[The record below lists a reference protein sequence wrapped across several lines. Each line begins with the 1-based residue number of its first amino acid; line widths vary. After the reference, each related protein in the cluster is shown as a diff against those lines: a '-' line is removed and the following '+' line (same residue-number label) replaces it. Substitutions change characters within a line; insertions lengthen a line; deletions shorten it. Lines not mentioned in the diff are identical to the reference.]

1 MSETLDHSVCL
12 CKRFDAGLSYDRST
26 DRWPAMHGRKSGEH
40 LLGATESE
48 TWVSLPAVFQKYVHS
63 KSVPDLPKGDGL
75 PIRLPADAISL
86 AVVAPRI
93 VDRRRRLYLPPRFL
107 SESMASPTNLHILF
121 DRVKIRDSCAQPSRN
136 RLAGNDRPGT
146 PLSAPRLAGLGPRAT
161 REKASDGELDG
172 GQGYEGGERFGE
184 GLVVLGQTAVA
195 ANQEKVRST
204 TQRRGSTTKPLVSS
218 ERLTIS
224 SRSPGNLATAS
235 LT

>member
-107 SESMASPTNLHILF
+107 SESMASPTNLHILL

-146 PLSAPRLAGLGPRAT
+146 PLSAPRLAGLGPRAMP
-161 REKASDGELDG
+161 RRLEIPR
-172 GQGYEGGERFGE
+172 GERSSPRGRRFAP
-184 GLVVLGQTAVA
+184 LSAALGCGKRV
-195 ANQEKVRST
+195 
-204 TQRRGSTTKPLVSS
+204 PYL
-218 ERLTIS
+218 
-224 SRSPGNLATAS
+224 GNEFLI
-235 LT
+235 